1 MLYVVDLKCL
11 QSQENKCHE
20 VHSFYPQL
28 HLSLSLD
35 LCISFLTFTVIAYEL
50 DIGMLLD
57 YVGFKMINSASPFC
71 ELIFVFFF
79 YS

>member
-1 MLYVVDLKCL
+1 MLYTVDLKRL

-35 LCISFLTFTVIAYEL
+35 LYISFLTFTVIAYEL
-50 DIGMLLD
+50 DIAMLLD
-57 YVGFKMINSASPFC
+57 YVQFKMLNSATPFC
-71 ELIFVFFF
+71 EWIFL
-79 YS
+79 S